1 MSNTP
6 AWLNYLAAFGAIATP
21 ILVAILGGIGWRI
34 RSKIEHQLSLE
45 QKLREDRIS
54 IYNEILEPFMVM
66 LMSDEAWKS
75 DPKNKN
81 RDKAALGARQAL
93 SLDYRKTAFRL
104 ALLGSD
110 GVVKSYNEL
119 MQYFFSAGDRE
130 SIQTTEETVRA
141 MLARIGDLLLEIRR
155 SMGNADTDLD
165 RWAMLEWF
173 INDARRYRS
182 EG

>member
-1 MSNTP
+1 MESTTP
-6 AWLNYLAAFGAIATP
+6 TWLSYLAAFGAIATP

-34 RSKIEHQLSLE
+34 RSRIEHQISLE

-54 IYNEILEPFMVM
+54 IYNEILDPFMVM

-81 RDKAALGARQAL
+81 RDKTALGARQAL

-110 GVVKSYNEL
+110 GVVRSYNEL
-119 MQYFFSAGDRE
+119 MQYFFSSAERE
-130 SIQTTEETVRA
+130 ANDGTARA

-155 SMGNADTDLD
+155 SMGNADTELD

-173 INDARRYRS
+173 INDARRYRN
-182 EG
+182 ET